1 MENIH
6 TIWDSSTIGKRKK
19 LGNPTNDRYSI
30 KMKQS
35 HGEDISQAQKLEIA
49 IDNGLFLFKKCKKLH
64 NTCNKL
70 VNENEQLRNNL
81 LFLQRGKII
90 TNQYKNGSNLE
101 QQIAYLKGT
110 HEYDKQRIQ
119 KIDVLNLRLKE
130 LEFILSLKITEIH
143 TLLSSS
149 KTLEL
154 QDCEVELSSKTFDLQ
169 TLKTECG
176 VFKQY
181 DVFNMA
187 GKAPFH

>member
-119 KIDVLNLRLKE
+119 SLTTE
-130 LEFILSLKITEIH
+130 LERIKSQYIDIHYSLRRIR
-143 TLLSSS
+143 LLI
-149 KTLEL
+149 
-154 QDCEVELSSKTFDLQ
+154 
-169 TLKTECG
+169 
-176 VFKQY
+176 
-181 DVFNMA
+181 
-187 GKAPFH
+187 

>member
-81 LFLQRGKII
+81 LFLQR
-90 TNQYKNGSNLE
+90 E
-101 QQIAYLKGT
+101 
-110 HEYDKQRIQ
+110 
-119 KIDVLNLRLKE
+119 IDVLNLRLKE